1 MEMVILAL
9 VGLFVLIGTALLSRR
24 TGIAAPLLLLA
35 LGIVASFTPWVPELK
50 LNDEVVLLGI
60 LPPRFCL
67 HRVAVFRLPNCD
79 EMFVPSSG
87 LVV

>member
-60 LPPRFCL
+60 LPP
-67 HRVAVFRLPNCD
+67 D
-79 EMFVPSSG
+79 FVCIG
-87 LVV
+87 